1 MKCDEVKQQGRK
13 ENSMKHSVLAAMLAL
28 GSVQAVQAETVQ
40 AETETSKPETFMD
53 QFSVHGTLT
62 LSSDYRSRGFSKSDQ
77 KLSVQGGLIL
87 AHQSGAYLML
97 WGASATTPNEGSI
110 EADAIL
116 GYTWRIDDKNSLDFF
131 YADVN
136 YPGGNFSPNGKSADF
151 GEYGVMYKRVGTFA
165 AKDNFNAAV
174 YYSPNYLFGS
184 GNEYYFSS
192 EYSFPVV
199 ENVQLFGSAGYTKQD
214 SATLQVKCVG
224 FGCCFQHAGC
234 IAQQTD
240 FECID
245 QCLCNLVLDDENVI
259 ERAIPGLRPDMRIL

>member
-1 MKCDEVKQQGRK
+1 
-13 ENSMKHSVLAAMLAL
+13 MKHFVLATMLAL
-28 GSVQAVQAETVQ
+28 GCAQALQAETVQ
-40 AETETSKPETFMD
+40 AEKATSKPETFMD

-77 KLSVQGGLIL
+77 KPSVQGGLIL
-87 AHQSGAYLML
+87 AHQSGVYLML

-116 GYTWRIDDKNSLDFF
+116 GYTWRINDKNSLDFF

-151 GEYGVMYKRVGTFA
+151 GEYGVMYKRTGTFVA
-165 AKDNFNAAV
+165 QDNFSAAV
-174 YYSPNYLFGS
+174 YYSQNYLFGS

-214 SATLQVKCVG
+214 SVAEFQLGSVPDGKKSSYFDYKVG
-224 FGCCFQHAGC
+224 VRGDYKGVTTELAWVGNNIESQM
-234 IAQQTD
+234 
-240 FECID
+240 
-245 QCLCNLVLDDENVI
+245 NMYDDRLYVSVTKNF
-259 ERAIPGLRPDMRIL
+259 